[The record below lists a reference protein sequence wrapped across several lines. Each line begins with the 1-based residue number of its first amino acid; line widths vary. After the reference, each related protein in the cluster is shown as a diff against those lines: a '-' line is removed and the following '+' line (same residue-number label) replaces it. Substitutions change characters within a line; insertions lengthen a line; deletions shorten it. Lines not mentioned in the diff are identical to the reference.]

1 MLLKHSRH
9 VQHHCDC
16 CVFFETW
23 FLLLLSLLSC
33 FPSSLPLFFLPKYQ
47 DNHWVVV
54 NCFWCCYIKY
64 IYKTFF
70 FLSTSLLFVAVE
82 SVLSSKSTHEPLSNC
97 TLVSFSQGKPICL
110 VKRKKKQE
118 SPLTVASPVYLN
130 KQSAAF
136 LFNIKSVLIQNI
148 TDNEF
153 HFENMNSTV
162 IILSISCWFQEFS
175 FSQLHKLQ
183 SNL

>member
-1 MLLKHSRH
+1 MCSTTATA
-9 VQHHCDC
+9 VC
-16 CVFFETW
+16 
-23 FLLLLSLLSC
+23 FLRLDSYSC
-33 FPSSLPLFFLPKYQ
+33 SPSSPVFLPLFHFSFFQSTKTTTELLWTVS
-47 DNHWVVV
+47 DVAILNI
-54 NCFWCCYIKY
+54 YIKL
-64 IYKTFF
+64 FF

-110 VKRKKKQE
+110 VKRKKKEE

-162 IILSISCWFQEFS
+162 IILSVSCWFQEFS